1 MSFISRLKKMF
12 HHDPPVIEKP
22 AETKTEP
29 KSVAKPIFVDGK
41 LINIEVQGLQ
51 GFQTQDELDFFKES
65 IVYLAQALSSPE
77 FKDRFMK
84 LRPSE
89 MGGHNLEFVYK
100 QLMSG
105 WDQAVKKEDGI
116 INIYFTLYSSGAS
129 RTIGYTYG
137 FQKIWTARYWFSQWY
152 AKRDHAW
159 MAGHLAH
166 EYFHC
171 LGYFH
176 RYSHQGTL
184 VYESGYLVT
193 KVINEMKRA
202 EGLEVNELEDME
214 CLDCE
219 Q

>member
-22 AETKTEP
+22 AEA

-51 GFQTQDELDFFKES
+51 GFQTQDELEFFKES

-77 FKDRFMK
+77 FKERFMQ
-84 LRPSE
+84 LHPSE
-89 MGGHNLEFVYK
+89 MGGHNLEYVYK
-100 QLMSG
+100 QLLSG

-116 INIYFTLYSSGAS
+116 INVYFALYSSGAS

-137 FQKIWTARYWFSQWY
+137 FQKIWTARYWFAQWY
-152 AKRDHAW
+152 KKRDHAW

-176 RYSHQGTL
+176 RFSHQGTL
-184 VYESGYLVT
+184 VYEAGYLVT
-193 KVINEMKRA
+193 KVINDMKRA
-202 EGLEVNELEDME
+202 EGLGVSELEGME